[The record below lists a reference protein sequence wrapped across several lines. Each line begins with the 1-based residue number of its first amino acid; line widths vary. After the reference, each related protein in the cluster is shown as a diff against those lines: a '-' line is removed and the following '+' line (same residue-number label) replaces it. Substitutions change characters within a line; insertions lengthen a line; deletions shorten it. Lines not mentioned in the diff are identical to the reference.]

1 MGDGCRVAI
10 VDKYPIFRIGLAQA
24 LRRDKNFTVVA
35 EGATADEA
43 RQIVRE
49 KKPHL
54 LLLEAAVPGSLATAQ
69 AILRAYRDVKVVIL
83 ASAEDLDYA
92 VQVVQAGAHGYIMKG
107 ITGPELVKAL
117 VAIHGGERY
126 ITPDL
131 AWRLVTRPAVAAAP
145 SQDPICRDLSV
156 REQQVLEYT
165 SKGLSNSEIAGALGL
180 GLSTIKY
187 YKTLAF
193 RKMGVRNRVEAVLA
207 ASKAMKQ
214 AKA

>member
-35 EGATADEA
+35 EGTTADDA
-43 RQIVRE
+43 KQIVRE
-49 KKPHL
+49 RKPHL
-54 LLLEAAVPGSLATAQ
+54 LLLEAAVPGSLAAAQ
-69 AILRAYRDVKVVIL
+69 AILRAHRDVKVVIL

-92 VQVVQAGAHGYIMKG
+92 VQVVQGGAHGYIMKG

-117 VAIHGGERY
+117 VAVHGGERY

-131 AWRLVTRPAVAAAP
+131 AWRLVTRPAAAAAP
-145 SQDPICRDLSV
+145 SQDPVWRDLSV

-165 SKGLSNSEIAGALGL
+165 SKGLSNSEIAGVLGL

-193 RKMGVRNRVEAVLA
+193 RKIGARNRVEAVLV
-207 ASKAMKQ
+207 ASRAVKE
-214 AKA
+214 AKT